1 MAAEATNLEVDRPSS
16 GSFAHCQGP
25 STPAITPALR
35 TDTSASALRV
45 RKPLG
50 KFLIEKG
57 IVQLDQLERALE
69 EQRRSD
75 HQKLLGE
82 VLVELQL
89 CTEDQITESLA
100 SGYGVPYAR
109 ISPKV
114 ADPKVISV
122 LPREFLEKHQV
133 LPLFLVDGVLTVAV
147 PEPANVFLLEEIER
161 VSGHPAQVVAAT
173 VRDIQATL
181 QSYLPDDQV
190 FVIDDIIDEVEP
202 QEFKLIEPKVAEVAD
217 LEQAAGDSPVIK
229 LVNYC
234 IYTAVKDGASDVHI
248 EPGEDFLRVRFR
260 VDGRLT
266 EKLRPP
272 AQMHAAV
279 ASRIK
284 IMAGLDISQSKLPQD
299 GSIHVMMDKRPI
311 DLRVSTVP
319 GRHGEKVVI
328 RIIDNEKTSL
338 RLEKLGFSYDTLK
351 AWKKLLTL
359 PNGILLVTGPTGSG
373 KSTTL
378 YAGLHEINKDDV
390 NICTVEDPVEYVMPG
405 VNQFQVNEKA
415 GFTFAGALR
424 SLLRQDPDILMIGE
438 IRDAE
443 TSRLAAQSAL
453 TGHLVLSSLHTNDA
467 PSAITRLFN
476 LGIEP
481 YLVGATVGGVLG
493 QRLVRKL
500 CQSCRE
506 PYSPTTNERRQMEKH
521 GGVVETLYRAKGCTR
536 CRNIGYAG
544 RIGIYELLVPDDA
557 MIERISSGVPLVE
570 LREQA
575 KRVGMKTLRADGIEK
590 VRSGIT
596 TLDEVYRVT
605 A

>member
-1 MAAEATNLEVDRPSS
+1 MVAQLEK
-16 GSFAHCQGP
+16 
-25 STPAITPALR
+25 
-35 TDTSASALRV
+35 
-45 RKPLG
+45 KPLG
-50 KFLIEKG
+50 QLLIDKG
-57 IVQLDQLERALE
+57 VIQNDQLERALE
-69 EQRRSD
+69 EQRRCN

-82 VLVELQL
+82 ILVEMRL

-100 SGYGVPYAR
+100 AAYGVPYAR
-109 ISPKV
+109 ISPRV
-114 ADPKVISV
+114 ADPKIISV
-122 LPREFLEKHQV
+122 LPRDFLEKHQV
-133 LPLFLVDGVLTVAV
+133 LPLFLVEGVLTVAV

-161 VSGHPAQVVAAT
+161 VGGHPAQVVAAT
-173 VRDIQATL
+173 VKDIKATL
-181 QSYLPDDQV
+181 QAYLPDDQV

-202 QEFKLIEPKVAEVAD
+202 QEFKLIEQKVADIAD

-234 IYTAVKDGASDVHI
+234 IYTAVKEGASDVHI
-248 EPGEDFLRVRFR
+248 EPAENLLRVRFR
-260 VDGRLT
+260 IDGRLT

-284 IMAGLDISQSKLPQD
+284 IMAGLDISERRLPQD
-299 GSIHVMMDKRPI
+299 GGIHVMMDKRPI
-311 DLRVSTVP
+311 DLRVSTAP

-328 RIIDNEKTSL
+328 RIIDNEKASVH
-338 RLEKLGFSYDTLK
+338 LEKLGFSYDTLK
-351 AWKKLLTL
+351 AWRKVLTL

-390 NICTVEDPVEYVMPG
+390 NICTVEDPVEYVLNG

-415 GFTFAGALR
+415 GFTFASALK
-424 SLLRQDPDILMIGE
+424 SLLRQDPDILMVGE
-438 IRDAE
+438 IRDGDTA
-443 TSRLAAQSAL
+443 RLATQAAL

-467 PSAITRLFN
+467 PAAITRLYN

-481 YLVGATVGGVLG
+481 YLVGATVGGVLA

-500 CQSCRE
+500 CQACKES
-506 PYSPTTNERRQMEKH
+506 YSPTINERRQIEKVA
-521 GGVVETLYRAKGCTR
+521 GSAETLFRPKGCTR
-536 CRNIGYAG
+536 CRNLGYSG
-544 RIGIYELLVPDDA
+544 RIGIYELLVPDDE
-557 MIERISSGVPLVE
+557 MIERISQGCALTE
-570 LREQA
+570 LREHA
-575 KRVGMKTLRADGIEK
+575 KRLGMKTLLADGIEK
-590 VRSGIT
+590 VKSGIT